1 MKKTGLIFSII
12 ITLFSCQDGDD
23 AALFNNTNETR
34 IKINVPNSYD
44 FDRLSIPVRVTFY
57 DNPKYSGAIACSKS
71 LLMFEEREGNKKTP
85 KTSISKTFLNLLE
98 PGEYY
103 AFAYIDMNNNAK
115 HDVNEPKKEFKKKVR
130 VLKES
135 RRTLSFKF

>member
-12 ITLFSCQDGDD
+12 IILFSCQDGDD
-23 AALFNNTNETR
+23 AALFNNTNETV
-34 IKINVPNSYD
+34 IKVNVPNSYS

-57 DNPKYSGAIACSKS
+57 DNPNYSGAITCTKS
-71 LLMFEEREGNKKTP
+71 LMMFEETEENKKIP
-85 KTSISKTFLNLLE
+85 KTSTSRTFYDLLE

-115 HDVNEPKKEFKKKVR
+115 HDSNEPKKEFKKKVR
-130 VLKES
+130 ALKES